1 MRLEHLPL
9 DGIHVLVVH
18 ARELGVANSRE
29 FREALEPHVDENTKI
44 VLDLA
49 PVEFVDS
56 SGLGAILSILRKV
69 STGEGDL
76 RVCGANSQVH
86 SLFEMVRLD
95 RILQIFPTRD
105 EAVASFR

>member
-1 MRLEHLPL
+1 MRLEHLPT
-9 DGIHVLVVH
+9 DGIDVLVVH
-18 ARELGVANSRE
+18 ARELGVANSGE
-29 FREALEPHVDENTKI
+29 FREALEPHVDENTRI
-44 VLDLA
+44 VLDLT

-95 RILQIFPTRD
+95 RILQIFPTRE